1 MISEQKLKAQLII
14 RKKYDSFGTSDDVA
28 ADLIV
33 TNEFGQK
40 FKFAARFDD
49 DEAIVYLT
57 GKGGGS

>member
-14 RKKYDSFGTSDDVA
+14 RKKYDSCGDTR
-28 ADLIV
+28 DLATELII
-33 TNEFGQK
+33 TDEFGGKHK
-40 FKFAARFDD
+40 FKARFDD

>member
-14 RKKYDSFGTSDDVA
+14 RKKYDSFGTSDVIA

-33 TNEFGQK
+33 TNDFGQK
-40 FKFAARFDD
+40 FKFSARFDD